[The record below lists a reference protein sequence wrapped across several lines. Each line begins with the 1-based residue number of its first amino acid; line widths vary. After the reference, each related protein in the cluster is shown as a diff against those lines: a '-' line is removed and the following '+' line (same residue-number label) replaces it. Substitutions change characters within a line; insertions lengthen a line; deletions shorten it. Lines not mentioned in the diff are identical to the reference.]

1 MSVISQAAKNLGGVY
16 CSDVNYPMSMLLC
29 DLEEIYAMYSELE
42 VNQVNGERRNS
53 I

>member
-1 MSVISQAAKNLGGVY
+1 
-16 CSDVNYPMSMLLC
+16 MSMLLCVTNC

-42 VNQVNGERRNS
+42 VNQVDGERRNS